1 MKSQEDTV
9 DIVTTAVAEFL
20 GMDPA
25 SIPGDVNLILL
36 GLRSL
41 DVMRLSSRWRRDGI
55 PVEFDAL
62 VADPTLESW
71 RRHVDEVRGTGR

>member
-1 MKSQEDTV
+1 MSSPKDTV
-9 DIVTTAVAEFL
+9 DTVTATVAEFL

-25 SIPGDVNLILL
+25 TIPGDANLVLL

-55 PVEFDAL
+55 PVEFDVL
-62 VADPTLESW
+62 VADPTLDGW
-71 RRHVDEVRGTGR
+71 RRHIDEVREAGR